1 MAQQSTTSSTG
12 APSHLATCQQHLVAQ
27 HACCLLVAESCRPA
41 DQSADRERLLWCGL
55 GHCSPAIQRT
65 AHASLVGCCL
75 PQACRKLMGEAAA
88 ARVLPTEVGQLLQ
101 ERVAVCDQGIALEG
115 CVGSAAVVSA
125 GFRNS
130 LVHVVGAHGI
140 ESCSEVS
147 NQGTAASQ
155 AKVMTLH
162 PVGLNNQAYQSA
174 CASLHA
180 ASEASS
186 TCRYHLH
193 HTSYTGFAHAMH
205 CCHFLLCV

>member
-1 MAQQSTTSSTG
+1 ML
-12 APSHLATCQQHLVAQ
+12 LA
-27 HACCLLVAESCRPA
+27 
-41 DQSADRERLLWCGL
+41 
-55 GHCSPAIQRT
+55 
-65 AHASLVGCCL
+65 ASL
-75 PQACRKLMGEAAA
+75 LMGKAAA

-115 CVGSAAVVSA
+115 CVGSAAIVSA

-147 NQGTAASQ
+147 VQGTAASQ
-155 AKVMTLH
+155 AEVHDLASYWSQEPGL
-162 PVGLNNQAYQSA
+162 PVSLRKLTCCFG
-174 CASLHA
+174 ASL
-180 ASEASS
+180 

-205 CCHFLLCV
+205 CCHFLLRV